1 MVSIVNT
8 YLHTYII
15 VRIILY
21 TLFPFDVRSRLIL
34 PIWFVRFLFH
44 LFSPSYFS
52 FSVTEYFKG
61 NNWKVHPD
69 WVYCEYNSASDKL
82 FSSPEE
88 RVLHFLSR
96 TRKPGW
102 KWMSLRPRSPSSHH
116 KQASKPDKDAYY
128 CKCKN
133 GRIIQSNYYYYSS
146 VRESFER
153 AFLFERLR
161 FNLPYYSFQA
171 TRDYFNL

>member
-1 MVSIVNT
+1 MYLVTVDT
-8 YLHTYII
+8 YVHTSY
-15 VRIILY
+15 Y
-21 TLFPFDVRSRLIL
+21 SNHFFFGSFDFWLN
-34 PIWFVRFLFH
+34 
-44 LFSPSYFS
+44 S

-128 CKCKN
+128 CKCDI
-133 GRIIQSNYYYYSS
+133 GRTR
-146 VRESFER
+146 VRILDVSLKF
-153 AFLFERLR
+153 RLVVDDVVYGTTTFR
-161 FNLPYYSFQA
+161 F
-171 TRDYFNL
+171 RR